1 MGYFCKY
8 LGSLVISAH
17 VTGKAVNGSSV
28 GDYFQQWIN
37 TCLDHWVPTIEH
49 FASISRNSK

>member
-28 GDYFQQWIN
+28 GDYFQRWIN